1 LPEERIL
8 VSLSACDSIF
18 ICVFIVLSFFLL
30 LCYVVYFV
38 CVCYAMGHAA
48 LNESYDD
55 DDDDENLFSEL
66 TRLLE
71 IFKETTS
78 SFQVLR

>member
-1 LPEERIL
+1 
-8 VSLSACDSIF
+8 
-18 ICVFIVLSFFLL
+18 
-30 LCYVVYFV
+30 
-38 CVCYAMGHAA
+38 MGHAA